1 MKKKNNISY
10 FIRRMDREHERTI
23 DEKQDLNSCLRTP
36 E

>member
-10 FIRRMDREHERTI
+10 FIRRMDREQERTI

-36 E
+36 K